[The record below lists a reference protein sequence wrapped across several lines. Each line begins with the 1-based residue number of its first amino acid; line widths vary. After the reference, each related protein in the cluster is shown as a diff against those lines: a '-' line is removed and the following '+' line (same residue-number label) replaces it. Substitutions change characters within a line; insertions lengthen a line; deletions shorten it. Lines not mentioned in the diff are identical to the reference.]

1 MAKSIARPLVTV
13 YSDKNE
19 PSGNSIALPAV
30 FKAPIRPDV
39 VNFVH
44 DQMAKNK
51 RQPYCVSK
59 EAGHQTSAE
68 SWGTGRAVAR
78 IPRVR
83 GGGTHRSGQGAFGNM
98 CRGGRMAS
106 PTKPW
111 RRWHRKI
118 NINQR
123 RYAIV
128 SAIAAS
134 GMPALVMSKGH
145 IVNEVPEIPLV
156 VSDKIQEY
164 NKTKQAVIF
173 LRRIRAWKDIEKV
186 YKSRRFRAGRGK
198 MRNRRRIQ
206 RRGPLIVYGKDQG
219 LVKAFRNIPG
229 VNLINVSK
237 LDLLKVAPGGH
248 VGRFIIWTES
258 AFKTLDALYGS
269 WSKPSKLKKDYNLPQ
284 PKMSNTDLSRLLKA
298 DEIQRVLRKPQKG
311 VKRAV
316 KKLNPLRNTRAML
329 KLNPYAAVVT
339 RESLLR
345 AQKRR
350 SERDRVLA
358 ERRKVNA
365 EKAKVTLKVPK
376 KQAELEK
383 KLKLRAQ
390 KRTDAIKKAYLAR
403 KARKAELK
411 KKRAAKLEKKPKTTK
426 KTEGE
431 TVSKKDKVLG
441 KEALLWARKEARKR
455 VNRALLKKRGPKRL
469 SEKSAA
475 KKGGKEATPKKAPT
489 SKK

>member
-1 MAKSIARPLVTV
+1 
-13 YSDKNE
+13 
-19 PSGNSIALPAV
+19 
-30 FKAPIRPDV
+30 
-39 VNFVH
+39 
-44 DQMAKNK
+44 
-51 RQPYCVSK
+51 
-59 EAGHQTSAE
+59 
-68 SWGTGRAVAR
+68 
-78 IPRVR
+78 
-83 GGGTHRSGQGAFGNM
+83 
-98 CRGGRMAS
+98 
-106 PTKPW
+106 
-111 RRWHRKI
+111 
-118 NINQR
+118 
-123 RYAIV
+123 
-128 SAIAAS
+128 
-134 GMPALVMSKGH
+134 
-145 IVNEVPEIPLV
+145 
-156 VSDKIQEY
+156 
-164 NKTKQAVIF
+164 
-173 LRRIRAWKDIEKV
+173 
-186 YKSRRFRAGRGK
+186 

-365 EKAKVTLKVPK
+365 EKAKVTLKVSK

-403 KARKAELK
+403 KARKADLK

-431 TVSKKDKVLG
+431 SVSKKDKVLG

-489 SKK
+489 PKK